1 MLSAEQRQ
9 AAALALRNAE
19 ETKVSIAPLTEQYPG
34 IDVVDAYEIQ
44 LLNIRDRVAR
54 GAQVRGHKV
63 GLTAK
68 AMQEMLNV
76 REPDYGHLLEIGRA
90 HV

>member
-19 ETKVSIAPLTEQYPG
+19 ATKVSVDPLTDQYPD

-44 LLNIRDRVAR
+44 LLNIRHRVSN

-68 AMQEMLNV
+68 AMQEMLK
-76 REPDYGHLLEIGRA
+76 IGRA